1 MRQMMEGVVL
11 NGTGKLARV
20 DGYTAGGKTGSAQ
33 IFDPN
38 CKCYTHLYNASF
50 AGFAPVAKP
59 AVVVVV
65 TINGA
70 SVYGGAVAA
79 PVFREVTATA
89 LRLLN
94 VPKDLP
100 EPPPPRKDTQVE
112 LTDLAIAGLGAPD
125 PQLTEPELPRRGEA
139 LELWGP
145 KVPDF
150 YGKTLQAVMQ
160 ESSRLGVPV
169 DVTGSGIVRA
179 QTPAAGGILP
189 HGERV
194 RVQFAR

>member
-1 MRQMMEGVVL
+1 MMEGVVL
-11 NGTGKLARV
+11 HGTGTLARV

-33 IFDPN
+33 IFDQK

-79 PVFREVTATA
+79 PVFREVAATA

-100 EPPPPRKDTQVE
+100 EAPPPRKDTQVE
-112 LTDLAIAGLGAPD
+112 LTDLAIADLGSPA
-125 PQLTEPELPRRGEA
+125 PQLPEPGVPRRDAA
-139 LELWGP
+139 LEVWGP
-145 KVPDF
+145 RVPDF
-150 YGKTLQAVMQ
+150 YGKTLRTVMQ
-160 ESSRLGVPV
+160 ESAKLGVPV
-169 DVTGSGIVRA
+169 DVSGSGIVRA
-179 QTPAAGGILP
+179 QVPAAGGILP

>member
-1 MRQMMEGVVL
+1 M
-11 NGTGKLARV
+11 

-33 IFDPN
+33 IFDQK

-70 SVYGGAVAA
+70 SVYGGPVAA
-79 PVFREVTATA
+79 PVFREVAATA

-100 EPPPPRKDTQVE
+100 EAPPPRKDTPVE
-112 LTDLAIAGLGAPD
+112 LNDLAIAGLGSPD
-125 PQLTEPELPRRGEA
+125 PQLLEPELPRRGEA
-139 LELWGP
+139 LEVWGP

-150 YGKTLQAVMQ
+150 YGKTLRTVMQ
-160 ESSRLGVPV
+160 ESARLGVPV
-169 DVTGSGIVRA
+169 DVIGSGIVRA
-179 QTPAAGGILP
+179 QAPAAGGILP